1 MASKSERN
9 SQNGRGGSQESDRA
23 PLPFEPKRNREKDA
37 AKASGSSR
45 ADDAAKNKTKKAKKA
60 EAKSGGKN
68 GETSAVSAKAQARVD
83 DIRATNRKRAEKKA
97 KKENERTDG
106 PDSDGRIPKEVSRRM
121 VRRMALLSI
130 GPIAVGVSIFFL
142 SYYLLSEQIVTFA
155 PIVTLLLTMG
165 CFGLGVLGL
174 TYGMLSA
181 SWDEEPGSLVG
192 FDEFKL
198 NFGRI
203 MDARK
208 ASKGT

>member
-1 MASKSERN
+1 MDSKSERD
-9 SQNGRGGSQESDRA
+9 STNGRGSEQSGNRA
-23 PLPFEPKRNREKDA
+23 ALPFEPKRKREKDA
-37 AKASGSSR
+37 AKESESSQSSK
-45 ADDAAKNKTKKAKKA
+45 DDRKKKAKKS
-60 EAKSGGKN
+60 ESKSKDKN
-68 GETSAVSAKAQARVD
+68 SETSAVSAKAQARVD
-83 DIRATNRKRAEKKA
+83 DIRAANRKRAEKTQA
-97 KKENERTDG
+97 QKKNEKNDG

-121 VRRMALLSI
+121 VRRMAILSI
-130 GPIAVGVSIFFL
+130 SPIAAGVSIFFL
-142 SYYLLSEQIVTFA
+142 SYYLLSQQIVTFA
-155 PIVTLLLTMG
+155 PIVTLLTTMG

-181 SWDEEPGSLVG
+181 SWDEEPGSFVG